1 MLAAVR
7 RGPGSV
13 PTEDE
18 KIEYLMQRK
27 RHDQVRPQVHN
38 FSLEHVSGRSKTQM
52 RRARCAIA
60 TALSTRLSVDRF
72 CPTSGVYTL

>member
-27 RHDQVRPQVHN
+27 RHDQVRPQVEN
-38 FSLEHVSGRSKTQM
+38 FSLEHVSCREQNSD
-52 RRARCAIA
+52 ARCAIA
-60 TALSTRLSVDRF
+60 TALSTRLSVARF